1 MLASQS
7 LYTPGDKG
15 LVGNIIDE
23 LERERAA
30 LDAAFRRVFD
40 ALEAGASHLLLW
52 TGVAVSAGDT
62 VIGMGSGIGGG
73 VDFKYFG
80 AVVPRNGT
88 LRRFRANI
96 VVNTTVAGWA
106 LRVQIANT
114 VVLTVPVDAGFTGPI
129 AVDFEAPIAD
139 GEIALFG
146 ADLDGAG
153 GGSTRLT
160 ASMEYA
166 PSPG

>member
-1 MLASQS
+1 VATQDF
-7 LYTPGDKG
+7 YVPGDKG
-15 LVGNIIDE
+15 IAGTLIDE
-23 LERERAA
+23 LERERKA
-30 LDAAFRRVFD
+30 LDVAFQRVAD

-80 AVVPRNGT
+80 AVVPRAGV

-96 VVNTTVAGWA
+96 VVNTTIAGWA

-153 GGSTRLT
+153 GGLTRLT

-166 PSPG
+166 PSLG